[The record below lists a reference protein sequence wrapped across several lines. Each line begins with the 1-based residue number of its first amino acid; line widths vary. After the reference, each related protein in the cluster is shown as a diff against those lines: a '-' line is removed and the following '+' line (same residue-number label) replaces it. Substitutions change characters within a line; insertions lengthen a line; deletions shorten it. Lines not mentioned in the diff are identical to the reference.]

1 MGTAVLC
8 VSCLLFSNLW
18 VSTASAAGTVVTAE
32 MVKTQAIEKID
43 AAVAELD
50 DPRPKEIVF
59 EKCVFRDSEPL
70 QGNISYN
77 TMIPGGIRYG
87 AVVPV
92 HVQVVADGRVKRNA
106 ICYFRIHVYQKVVV
120 AAHDLQP
127 EKELT
132 DGDIYLEDR
141 EVNSTSARYLTD
153 KSKVLGQVL
162 NRSVKQGKMLTENM
176 LQQPV
181 VITARAPVDIVATV
195 NNVQVKIQGEA
206 VESGRIDEI
215 IRVRNVRSGKVLRGR
230 VRDAQTVEIV

>member
-1 MGTAVLC
+1 MLFVG
-8 VSCLLFSNLW
+8 CLLFSNLLFMPA
-18 VSTASAAGTVVTAE
+18 ASAGTVVTAA
-32 MVKTQAIEKID
+32 MVQAEATAKIN
-43 AAVAELD
+43 AAVADLH

-59 EKCVFRDSEPL
+59 DKCIFRDSEPYE
-70 QGNISYN
+70 GNISYDVS
-77 TMIPGGIRYG
+77 IPGGIRYG

-92 HVQVVADGRVKRNA
+92 HVKVVVNGRVKRNA
-106 ICYFRIHVYQKVVV
+106 ICYFKIHVYQKVVV
-120 AAHDLQP
+120 AAHDLLP

-132 DGDIYLEDR
+132 EGDIYLEDR

-181 VITARAPVDIVATV
+181 VITARTPVDIVATV

-206 VESGRIDEI
+206 VESGRVDEI
-215 IRVRNVRSGKVLRGR
+215 IRVRNLRSGKVLKGR
-230 VRDAQTVEIV
+230 VIDAQTVEIV